1 MYKTVLPN
9 VRIYIVLILD
19 ERRDLLHSRPS
30 FQVNSLDLNQN
41 GFYLYIGKFS
51 MKPTYS
57 NKKVHHIQS
66 LLDNIF
72 T

>member
-1 MYKTVLPN
+1 MYKTMLPN

-19 ERRDLLHSRPS
+19 ERRDLLHSPS

-57 NKKVHHIQS
+57 NKKVP
-66 LLDNIF
+66 NI
-72 T
+72 